1 MSTQRFRVYAQTRAT
16 RQACDD
22 VVEKIVRADYNS
34 PEYEKW
40 REVTDLLN
48 RAECLLE
55 RLDLSKE

>member
-16 RQACDD
+16 RQACDG
-22 VVEKIVRADYNS
+22 VVTKIVRADYNS

-40 REVTDLLN
+40 REATDLLN
-48 RAECLLE
+48 RAECILE

>member
-1 MSTQRFRVYAQTRAT
+1 MPTDRFRVYAQTRAT

-40 REVTDLLN
+40 REAAELLN

-55 RLDLSKE
+55 RLDLTKE